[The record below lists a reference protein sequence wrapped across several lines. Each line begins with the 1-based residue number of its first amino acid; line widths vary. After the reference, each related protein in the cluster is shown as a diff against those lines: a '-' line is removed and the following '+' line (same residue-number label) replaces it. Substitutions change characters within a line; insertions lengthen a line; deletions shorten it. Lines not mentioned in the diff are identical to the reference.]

1 MKEAMYKLN
10 QIQKSKKINLY
21 VDGGINNTNIKN
33 INAENI
39 ISGSNVLNNI
49 DPREQIMRLKT
60 FGRYI

>member
-1 MKEAMYKLN
+1 MEHY
-10 QIQKSKKINLY
+10 QFIQKKKDIKLY
-21 VDGGINNTNIKN
+21 IDGGINKENIKH

-39 ISGSNVLNNI
+39 ISGSEVLNNK

>member
-1 MKEAMYKLN
+1 MPMKIA
-10 QIQKSKKINLY
+10 IHAKSSEINLF
-21 VDGGINNTNIKN
+21 VDGGINKENIKY

-39 ISGSNVLNNI
+39 ISGSDVLNNK